1 MRIFLFV
8 VLLAPCTLLGQDYA
22 DLFKMG
28 YAETF
33 ENEFEGTDAT
43 TDVRT
48 VDIDLTIPIVL
59 NEQHTFVTGTFFG
72 RNHLQLYPNAE
83 ATSLYSTTLKLGLQ
97 SQWSERWSTTVVL
110 LPKIASDYH
119 DITGDDFYFGGF
131 ATAKYKKN
139 EHLTW
144 RFGLYASNEAFGIFM
159 TPIFGWYYLSPNK
172 KFEMNMSL
180 PISADMNYRMGDFAV
195 GLDYFGIG
203 RSFNIPEDNTYVD
216 LSSLD
221 FAGYL
226 QYGILKQSI
235 LLRAKMGYSSND
247 FEVYQQG
254 ETVDLV
260 VSAFTFG
267 DDRTQLNPTIKG
279 GIFFKFEA
287 IYRFHL
293 PGEPKAE

>member
-1 MRIFLFV
+1 LRPILFLIFL
-8 VLLAPCTLLGQDYA
+8 APFTVFGQNYA

-48 VDIDLTIPIVL
+48 VDIDLTVPIII
-59 NEQHTFVTGTFFG
+59 NDKHAFVTGGFFG

-97 SQWSERWSTTVVL
+97 SKWNERWSTTIVL

-119 DITGDDFYFGGF
+119 NISGDDFYFGGF
-131 ATAKYKKN
+131 GTAKYKQS
-139 EHLTW
+139 EYLTW
-144 RFGLYASNEAFGIFM
+144 RFGLYASDEAFGIFM
-159 TPIFGWYYLSPNK
+159 TPIFGLYYLSPNE
-172 KFEMNMSL
+172 KFEANLSL
-180 PISADMNYRMGDFAV
+180 PISGDINYRMGDFAF
-195 GLDYFGIG
+195 GMDYFGIG

-216 LSSLD
+216 LSSLE

-226 QYGILKQSI
+226 QYAILKRSV

-267 DDRTQLNPTIKG
+267 DDRTQLNPTING

-287 IYRFHL
+287 VYRFHL
-293 PGEPKAE
+293 PGESKAE